1 MKKNLRNMKID
12 SIINEKLYIIGN
24 GFDLHHGINTSYANF
39 RDCQAK
45 KSQQLW
51 SLFTTIYGDAPNQ
64 DMWWWNFEEMLGRID
79 YNHLMNSYNGLALS
93 PTMVNNL
100 LKGMLPPLFS
110 KWLRTKSVEIINMKP
125 LLEDVIDPKALFFSF
140 NYTPMLEIVYNIDQD
155 NIWHIHHSIEDE
167 KKGKGQIVVGHDSD
181 DRKLFL
187 DFLEYEKLKQVT
199 RQDVASNIR
208 AMAANGAKGVANRI
222 NRHIE
227 DFYQR
232 YSNIKHYI
240 VMGFSFNDIDMP
252 YIEQIVR
259 VNGNI
264 ASADW
269 KVYWHSEGED
279 ELMKKK
285 LMIVGINENAINTI
299 NW

>member
-1 MKKNLRNMKID
+1 MSD
-12 SIINEKLYIIGN
+12 TLYVIGN
-24 GFDLHHGINTSYANF
+24 GFDMYHGLNTSYANF

-51 SLFTTIYGDAPNQ
+51 RLLTTVYGNAPNH

-79 YNHLMNSYNGLALS
+79 YNYLMNSYNGMALS

-110 KWLRTKSVEIINMKP
+110 KWIRTKYIEIINLKP

-140 NYTPMLEIVYNIDQD
+140 NYTPLLETVYNIDKA
-155 NIWHIHHSIEDE
+155 NIWHIHNSIEDE
-167 KKGKGQIVVGHDSD
+167 KKEKGQIIVGHDSD
-181 DRKLFL
+181 ERKLFL
-187 DFLEYEKLKQVT
+187 EFLEYEKENQVI
-199 RQDVASNIR
+199 RKDIASNIR
-208 AMAANGAKGVANRI
+208 TMTANGAKGVANRI
-222 NRHIE
+222 NRHKK

-232 YSNIKHYI
+232 YSHIKHY
-240 VMGFSFNDIDMP
+240 VAMGFSFNDIDMP

-264 ASADW
+264 SSADW
-269 KVYWHSEGED
+269 KVYWHSDGED

-285 LMIVGINENAINTI
+285 LMIVGVNENAINTI
-299 NW
+299 KW